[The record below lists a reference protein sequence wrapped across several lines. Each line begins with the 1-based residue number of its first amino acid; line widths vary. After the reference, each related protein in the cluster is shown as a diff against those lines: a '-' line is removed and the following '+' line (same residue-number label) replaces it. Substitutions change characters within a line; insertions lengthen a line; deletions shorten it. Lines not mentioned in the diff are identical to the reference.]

1 MFLVMRILLALALLL
16 GTLPMVSCTTNDPDL
31 DPRSSK
37 PESTSRQIPWNSPIS
52 GQGGGALGNLPQQ
65 QRR

>member
-1 MFLVMRILLALALLL
+1 MRILLALALMV
-16 GTLPMVSCTTNDPDL
+16 GTLPMVSCAGRDPDL
-31 DPRSSK
+31 EPQSQK
-37 PESTSRQIPWNSPIS
+37 PTTTSRQIPWNSPIS